1 MANVLLVDDS
11 SLVRS
16 QMRTLLESGR
26 HMVLEA
32 SNGLKALNVLET
44 HASVQLIITD
54 INMPEMDGIS
64 FCKLLRADPIHA
76 NVRVFALTTE
86 VSTELKIAGKEAGIL
101 LWIQKAADG
110 KLLLGTI
117 EKILGQ
123 N

>member
-11 SLVRS
+11 SVVRS
-16 QMRTLLESGR
+16 HMRTLLESGG

-64 FCKLLRADPIHA
+64 FCKLLRTDPIHA

-101 LWIQKAADG
+101 LWIQKPADG
-110 KLLLGTI
+110 ELLLATI
-117 EKILGQ
+117 EKILG
-123 N
+123 